1 MKVLTARSFRYRFG
15 RVAELPEFPVFVARL
30 QRTYIR
36 SRQVWK
42 RCTRNRV
49 FVALACRTYRSSG
62 YGRKCPTD
70 RTKVPR
76 PQQINYLLFVRQAN
90 TLWKTCANICLGAN
104 TFLRTCAN
112 ICLQAKSRLRTCAN
126 ICLAGKYSLENLRK
140 YLSGRQILPWRTCA
154 SSMVFFVMTT
164 IMEKQLLLQGG
175 RRERL
180 AVSYVMRWEIG
191 VGNTKANPWS
201 VHLEYLLI
209 GVEKHR
215 ISQTE
220 RKWKS
225 IHYLWVNGLFAAAN
239 TPGSTAV
246 FMHYV
251 CTP

>member
-15 RVAELPEFPVFVARL
+15 RIAELPEFPGFVARL
-30 QRTYIR
+30 QRMYIR

-49 FVALACRTYRSSG
+49 FVALACRTYTGSG

-76 PQQINYLLFVRQAN
+76 PLQVQINYLLFVWQAN
-90 TLWKTCANICLGAN
+90 TLWKTCANICLEANTFLRSCANICLQAN

-154 SSMVFFVMTT
+154 SSIVFVMTT
-164 IMEKQLLLQGG
+164 ILEKQLLL
-175 RRERL
+175 
-180 AVSYVMRWEIG
+180 
-191 VGNTKANPWS
+191 
-201 VHLEYLLI
+201 
-209 GVEKHR
+209 
-215 ISQTE
+215 
-220 RKWKS
+220 
-225 IHYLWVNGLFAAAN
+225 
-239 TPGSTAV
+239 
-246 FMHYV
+246 
-251 CTP
+251 